1 MILTFSIIYVIIL
14 KIRICQLNLK
24 CLKFII
30 VILFVVI
37 SSQLWEN
44 SAVFKKVTFKC
55 NKRLGG
61 YAVNIEECYE
71 KIGGDYADVSKRTPS
86 VALIEK
92 FIGIFLKDESFDA
105 LRRQLECANREE
117 AFRAAHTLKGVC
129 ANLSFTKLLTSTAR
143 LTEVLR
149 SETGFDI
156 NTSIELFCDVERDYE
171 VTADAIRK
179 YLDK

>member
-1 MILTFSIIYVIIL
+1 MT
-14 KIRICQLNLK
+14 
-24 CLKFII
+24 
-30 VILFVVI
+30 
-37 SSQLWEN
+37 
-44 SAVFKKVTFKC
+44 
-55 NKRLGG
+55 
-61 YAVNIEECYE
+61 IEECYE
-71 KIGGDYADVSKRTPS
+71 KIGGDYADVSKRIPS

-105 LRRQLECANREE
+105 LRRQLECANREK